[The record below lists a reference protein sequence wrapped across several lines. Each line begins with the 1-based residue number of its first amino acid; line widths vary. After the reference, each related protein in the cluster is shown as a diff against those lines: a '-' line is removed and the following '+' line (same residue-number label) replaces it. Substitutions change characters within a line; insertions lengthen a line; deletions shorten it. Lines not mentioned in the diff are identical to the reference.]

1 MITFLI
7 MVSAYLLLLAILSGY
22 LRLHKTEIISKIE
35 KEIQSRFPGR
45 TTIKSATI
53 GIGASFPD
61 IEIELNDVRI
71 LDTLYQEPML
81 AMERVDILVGF
92 RDLFRKELTIN
103 SLEFYNGSL
112 HIFSDSS
119 GYSNSYLLKIRGKPS
134 GEQSKTFPIRD
145 ISLQGVKVLIENSS
159 SRKRIELYVRKLDAG
174 IRWEDPVYQL
184 SLEESCLVNGL
195 GFDLSKGIYLENR
208 EVNGSW
214 GIRYDP
220 GKAAFSFSGKK
231 TTIGQQLF
239 QIGGEFQLKDS
250 AGFSL
255 DISSQNLR
263 YEFAE
268 NLLPVSIRKSLDLFQ
283 ADQPF
288 DVHAWIKGPLAP
300 GRDPWVKVQW
310 STRGNRLKTPYFSL
324 ENCSLSGSFTNE
336 NVKGLPRGD
345 PNSAVVIRNLR
356 GTWGSLVLSGKQV
369 VVTNLKNPVMQF
381 ELDSY
386 CTFPQLDETLSLNNI
401 QFVSGNAWLYL
412 QYAGPFLTDAS
423 LLKKLKIKLHL
434 RNGVLT
440 YLPRSLT
447 FNSCNGDLLFSDNI
461 LQTSLLSCNLK
472 QNHFNVTVTAKDVA
486 TLSHGTRRKAN
497 ITCSVTSHYINLS
510 DFSGLLSEKQKIRI
524 RKSEGRRLPALAFN
538 IDELLADGDLHLRI
552 RADKVLKDHFEAV
565 NIKADLVF
573 HQNDWQVQHATFGNS
588 GGTVELS
595 GNVLHRNGKE
605 LGISAGFSLRKV
617 DLAKLFYGFDDFG
630 QSSLTSGNLKG
641 IADTHGKLSVGIS
654 SSGSFLPGSLSGDI
668 DFSIKKGAL
677 INFEPLEKIKK
688 YIFRNRD
695 LSNIR
700 FGDLSD
706 HLEIRNGD
714 IHISRM
720 HVQSS
725 ALSFYLDG
733 IYSLSNTH
741 TDLSIQV
748 PFRNLAS
755 RKDFNPADA
764 GGNNDPAGP
773 SLFLRLRSG
782 QDGNLKFGVDLFKKF
797 RKSSDPGN

>member
-1 MITFLI
+1 MILFSI
-7 MVSAYLLLLAILSGY
+7 
-22 LRLHKTEIISKIE
+22 
-35 KEIQSRFPGR
+35 
-45 TTIKSATI
+45 
-53 GIGASFPD
+53 FPD
-61 IEIELNDVRI
+61 IEIELNDVRMV
-71 LDTLYQEPML
+71 DTLYREPLL
-81 AMERVDILVGF
+81 AMERVDILIGF
-92 RDLFRKELTIN
+92 RDLFRQELKIN
-103 SLEFYNGSL
+103 SLEFYNGSV
-112 HIFSDSS
+112 HIFSDST
-119 GYSNSYLLKIRGKPS
+119 GYSNAYLLKLRGKAS
-134 GEQSKTFPIRD
+134 GDQTKTFPIRE
-145 ISLQGVKVLIENSS
+145 ISLRAVKVLIEKTS
-159 SRKRIELYVRKLDAG
+159 SRKRFEFYVRKLDAG
-174 IRWEDPVYQL
+174 IRWEDSVYQL

-195 GFDLSKGIYLENR
+195 GFDLSKGIYLANR
-208 EVNGSW
+208 EVSGSW
-214 GIRYDP
+214 GISYDP
-220 GKAAFSFSGKK
+220 GKAAFSFSGKNAI
-231 TTIGQQLF
+231 IGKQQF
-239 QIGGEFQLKDS
+239 QIGGEFHLKDS
-250 AGFSL
+250 AEFSL
-255 DISSQNLR
+255 AISSQNLQ

-268 NLLPVSIRKSLDLFQ
+268 NLLPLSIRKSLDLFE

-288 DVHAWIKGPLAP
+288 DVSAWIKGPLAP
-300 GRDPWVKVQW
+300 GRDPWIKVQW

-324 ENCSLSGSFTNE
+324 KDCNLSGSFTNE

-386 CTFPQLDETLSLNNI
+386 CSFPQLDETLSLNNI

-434 RNGVLT
+434 RNGVLI

-472 QNHFNVTVTAKDVA
+472 QNHFDVAVTAKDVA
-486 TLSHGTRRKAN
+486 NLSRGTRGKAN
-497 ITCSVTSHYINLS
+497 ITCSVSARLINLS
-510 DFSGLLSEKQKIRI
+510 DFRGLLSEKQKTR
-524 RKSEGRRLPALAFN
+524 RQKSEGRRLPALAFN
-538 IDELLADGDLHLRI
+538 IDEVLADGDLQLRI
-552 RADKVLKDHFEAV
+552 SADKVLKDHFEADNV
-565 NIKADLVF
+565 KADLVF
-573 HQNDWQVQHATFGNS
+573 HQNDWQVRHATFGNS

-595 GNVLHRNGKE
+595 GNVSERFGKE

-630 QSSLTSGNLKG
+630 QSSLTSANLKG
-641 IADTHGKLSVGIS
+641 IADTRGKLSVGLS
-654 SSGSFLPGSLSGDI
+654 SSGSFQPGSLSGEL

-677 INFEPLEKIKK
+677 INFAPLEKIKK

-733 IYSLSNTH
+733 IYSLSDTH

-748 PFRNLAS
+748 PFSNLAS
-755 RKDFNPADA
+755 RKDLDQADA
-764 GGNNDPAGP
+764 AGNNDPPGP

-782 QDGNLKFGVDLFKKF
+782 QDGKLKFGVDLFRKF
-797 RKSSDPGN
+797 RKSTDPGN